1 VNYYLTLL
9 ISEIQ
14 NQGRVEAIESA
25 YLEWSEVYLKAL
37 PSPKSKSVMLSSLI
51 VSSDSQSGFNSP
63 PDTCPQVSINKPVP
77 TAGLKTS
84 S

>member
-14 NQGRVEAIESA
+14 NQGRVEVIETA
-25 YLEWSEVYLKAL
+25 YFEWSEVYLKTL
-37 PSPKSKSVMLSSLI
+37 SFPKFKSRILASVN
-51 VSSDSQSGFNSP
+51 VSSDSQSGSKRP
-63 PDTCPQVSINKPVP
+63 PATCPQVSANIPVFNSV
-77 TAGLKTS
+77 LKTS